1 MSRYL
6 LDVNVLIALIDANHV
21 HHDRAHQWF
30 AAEGV
35 HAWATCA
42 TTENGLLRIVGN
54 PRYPNSLGSPVAV
67 VPILQQLRQLSGHQF
82 WNDDIS
88 LMDARYVDS
97 ALLLQSGQITDS
109 YLLALA
115 VHHGGKL
122 ATLDARLCVNA
133 VLQGQAALCLI

>member
-1 MSRYL
+1 
-6 LDVNVLIALIDANHV
+6 
-21 HHDRAHQWF
+21 
-30 AAEGV
+30 
-35 HAWATCA
+35 
-42 TTENGLLRIVGN
+42 
-54 PRYPNSLGSPVAV
+54 VAV

-97 ALLLQSGQITDS
+97 GRLLQSGQITDS

-122 ATLDARLCVNA
+122 ATLDGRLCVDA
-133 VLQGQAALCLI
+133 VLQWKSSIMFNLNDLIIACVG

>member
-1 MSRYL
+1 M
-6 LDVNVLIALIDANHV
+6 
-21 HHDRAHQWF
+21 
-30 AAEGV
+30 
-35 HAWATCA
+35 
-42 TTENGLLRIVGN
+42 
-54 PRYPNSLGSPVAV
+54 AV

-82 WNDDIS
+82 WSDDIS
-88 LMDARYVDS
+88 LMDARYVNS